1 MSRKDTQ
8 DIIGGVALAALGVFA
23 AVYAQ
28 RYEFGDVQRMG
39 AGYFPVVLG
48 IILTVLGILIA
59 LPAFFR
65 RGDAIR
71 GEWKNLFFVIA
82 SVVVFALTLKLLGLI
97 LATVVS
103 VVVSLIPE
111 QETRLKGSL
120 LVAAGISLL
129 TYLIFSL
136 GLGMVLPVWPWSP

>member
-71 GEWKNLFFVIA
+71 GEWKNLSFVIA

-97 LATVVS
+97 LATMVS